1 MPVSSEEVLELEQRV
16 RTLESERDDL
26 ARQLVDARAAI
37 RLREEIFAV
46 TVHDLRNP
54 LGTVVMGA
62 TALLANE
69 DPDPRAQRVRT
80 VAERIAR
87 QAERM
92 SLQLSN
98 LSDFAEIQ
106 AGRLSLDRSPHK
118 PGTLLAA
125 ARDQVEPLAR
135 ERGVTCTIVDG
146 DPTTV
151 QCDADRVVQALFNLA
166 GAALKVTGRGGQ
178 VELGS
183 QAGMFFVRDHVP
195 GADLGRGA
203 GLAHTIARGIA
214 EAHGGRL
221 WSERSDVDRTVFFR
235 LGPD

>member
-1 MPVSSEEVLELEQRV
+1 MRVSSAEVSDLEQRV
-16 RTLESERDDL
+16 RALESERDDL
-26 ARQLVDARAAI
+26 ARQLADARAAI

-69 DPDPRAQRVRT
+69 DSDPRAQRVRT

-92 SLQLSN
+92 SRQLSN
-98 LSDFAEIQ
+98 LSDFGEIQ
-106 AGRLSLDRSPHK
+106 AGRLALDRSPHK
-118 PGTLLAA
+118 PGAILSA
-125 ARDQVEPLAR
+125 ARDQLEPLAR
-135 ERGVTCTIVDG
+135 ERGVACVMVDG
-146 DPTTV
+146 DLTTL

-166 GAALKVTGRGGQ
+166 GAALKVTGRGGEI
-178 VELGS
+178 ELGS
-183 QAGMFFVRDHVP
+183 HDGTFFVRDHVP
-195 GADLGRGA
+195 TADMGRGA
-203 GLAHTIARGIA
+203 GLAHTIAQGIA

-221 WSERSDVDRTVFFR
+221 WSERSDADRTVFFR
-235 LGPD
+235 LTGD